1 MNTST
6 TNSSTKKTTG
16 VVFPLLILMLTNI
29 VIAVIYLFFVRGFNY
44 TFQVNEEPMFAIPGN
59 ILMWITFGMLILL
72 GTVPYFLFN
81 LSNFKT
87 DRYGL
92 RLNYTLYYIYML
104 EVLMWAFFSF
114 TLSLPIV
121 GVIMLGIAI
130 ALGIFV
136 TYRFMTNS
144 ITSGVILTIFELWLI
159 YVFVLNFAY
168 VLLK

>member
-1 MNTST
+1 MNTET
-6 TNSSTKKTTG
+6 INSNTKKTTG

-29 VIAVIYLFFVRGFNY
+29 VIAIIYLFFVRGFNY
-44 TFQVNEEPMFAIPGN
+44 TFQTNGEPMFAIPGN
-59 ILMWITFGMLILL
+59 ILMWLTFGMLILL

-87 DRYGL
+87 DRNGL
-92 RLNYTLYYIYML
+92 KLNYTLFYIYML

-114 TLSLPIV
+114 TLAMPIV

-130 ALGIFV
+130 ALGIFT

-159 YVFVLNFAY
+159 YVFILNFAY